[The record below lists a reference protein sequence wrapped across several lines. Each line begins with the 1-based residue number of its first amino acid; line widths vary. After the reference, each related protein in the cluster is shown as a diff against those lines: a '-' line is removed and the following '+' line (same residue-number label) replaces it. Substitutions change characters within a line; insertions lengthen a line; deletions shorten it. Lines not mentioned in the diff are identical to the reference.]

1 MKITKSL
8 VILFG
13 LALFV
18 SVAAN
23 VSYAQQPLKIGYIN
37 SNRILETYKEAIDV
51 RKQLA
56 ELNAQWEREAK
67 EMQKQI
73 QKLQEQLDSQS
84 LLLSEER
91 KAEKQQEIQ
100 NLYLEYQQFLQEKW
114 NPQGGEAV
122 KREMEML
129 QPVFDKINAAIKK
142 IGDEEGFHYIFDV
155 VNSNILYASDDQPD
169 LTKRLL
175 EELNK
180 GLPQQSNAGGN

>member
-1 MKITKSL
+1 MKIKSF
-8 VILFG
+8 VTLFG
-13 LALFV
+13 LALFLG
-18 SVAAN
+18 VAAEAGH
-23 VSYAQQPLKIGYIN
+23 AQQPLKIGYIN
-37 SNRILETYKEAIDV
+37 SNVVLEKYQDAIDV

-67 EMQKQI
+67 DMQKQI
-73 QKLQEQLDSQS
+73 QKLQEQLESQS

-100 NLYLEYQQFLQEKW
+100 NLYSGYQQFLQQKW

-122 KREMEML
+122 KKEAELL
-129 QPVFDKINAAIKK
+129 QPVFDKINKAIKQ

-169 LTKRLL
+169 LTERLL
-175 EELNK
+175 EELRK
-180 GLPQQSNAGGN
+180 GLPQQSNAGGE

>member
-1 MKITKSL
+1 MKTPKSL
-8 VILFG
+8 VTLFG

-18 SVAAN
+18 GAVAD
-23 VSYAQQPLKIGYIN
+23 VSFAQQPLKIGYIN
-37 SNRILETYKEAIDV
+37 SNRILETYKEAVDV

-56 ELNAQWEREAK
+56 DLNAQWEQEARN
-67 EMQKQI
+67 MQEEI
-73 QKLQEQLDSQS
+73 QQLQEQLEAQS

-100 NLYLEYQQFLQEKW
+100 DLYLQYQQFLQEKW

-122 KREMEML
+122 KREAELL
-129 QPVFDKINAAIKK
+129 QPVFDKINKAIKK
-142 IGDEEGFHYIFDV
+142 IGDEQGFHYIFDV

-169 LTKRLL
+169 LTKQLL

-180 GLPQQSNAGGN
+180 GLPQQTNAGGK